1 MKLNFTIKAGLLG
14 LVLFSVGANA
24 QDHPSKRFGRPVE
37 FAKCGVTEYEAL
49 LQKKSPQR
57 ANKQQFEQWLAP
69 KVAEAR
75 ARRLQ
80 KSGQNT
86 NTVVN
91 IPVVVHVIHNGDAV
105 GSNENI
111 AEGQILSQ
119 ITVLNQDFRK
129 LLNTPGH
136 NDNPVG
142 ADLEI
147 EFCMAQRDPAGLNT
161 SGIIRYDLGSENGWD
176 MEDVEVLK
184 TQTQWDPTKYLNI
197 WVVNEIYVGGFLQ
210 LAGYAQFPTDSGVD
224 GLDGGT
230 PVTANTDGV
239 VIAANCFG
247 SADVYP
253 GGNYYPN
260 KDKGRTASHEIG
272 HFFGLRHIWGD
283 ETDCMGNDFCDDTPA
298 AADANEGCP
307 DADWDSCP
315 NDAGHDMV
323 QNYMDYTDDACL
335 NIFTLNQKD
344 RVVAVLANSP
354 RRASLTTSDGC
365 VPGETFNNDGS
376 LNIQGVNPGCG
387 STFAPKVV
395 LKNTGNTTLTAAVIN
410 YYIDAQSPATYNWTG
425 SLASNQQAT
434 IQLPEFTVASGDHT
448 FNVAINNVNGMA
460 DQAPANDHKSQ
471 AFTIV
476 GAYNT
481 AAVIVTIM
489 TDDFGE
495 ETLWAIVD
503 GNENPIAANIDF
515 NTGEFNTYG
524 SNELHTIT
532 VPIPADGC
540 YSFGVFD
547 LMADGMCC
555 ENGEG
560 YYRLE
565 TTNGTV
571 ITEGGQFGQQVT
583 VDFRIDSNLGIGD
596 KAEGLNLIS
605 LYPNPANSQLTIA
618 LPQANALPDG
628 YTIYNSLGQVMG
640 NGKFASAAQQVNVS
654 GFANGVYFIKIASGE
669 NSKTLQFIK
678 Y

>member
-14 LVLFSVGANA
+14 LAFISLGANA
-24 QDHPSKRFGRPVE
+24 QTHPAKRFGKPVE
-37 FAKCGVTEYEAL
+37 FAKCGVTEYESL
-49 LQKKSPQR
+49 LQRKDPQR
-57 ANKQQFEQWLAP
+57 ANKQQFEQWIAP
-69 KVAEAR
+69 KVAEAK

-86 NTVVN
+86 NTVVT
-91 IPVVVHVIHNGDAV
+91 IPVVVHVIHNGDPV
-105 GSNENI
+105 GTNENI
-111 AEGQILSQ
+111 ADGQILSQ

-129 LLNTPGH
+129 MLNTPGY

-161 SGIIRYDLGSENGWD
+161 SGIIRYELGSDEGWD

-184 TQTQWDPTKYLNI
+184 TQTQWDPTKYLNL

-210 LAGYAQFPTDSGVD
+210 LAGYAQFPTDSGLD
-224 GLDGGT
+224 GLDDGT

-247 SADVYP
+247 SVDVYP
-253 GGNYYPN
+253 GGNYFPN

-298 AADANEGCP
+298 AADANQGCP

-344 RVVAVLANSP
+344 RMMAVLANSP
-354 RRASLTTSDGC
+354 RRASLTTSNGC
-365 VPGETFNNDGS
+365 VPGEVFNTDGS

-387 STFAPKVV
+387 STFAPQVV
-395 LKNTGNTTLTAAVIN
+395 LKNTGNTTLTTAAIN
-410 YYIDAQSPATYNWTG
+410 YYIDAQAPAVYNWSG
-425 SLASNQQAT
+425 SLANGQQTT
-434 IQLPEFTVASGDHT
+434 IQLPEFTVAPGSHT
-448 FNVAINNVNGMA
+448 FNVAIDSANGID
-460 DQAPANDHKSQ
+460 DQAPANDNKSQ

-481 AAVIVTIM
+481 SSVIVTIM

-495 ETLWAIVD
+495 ETIWAVVD
-503 GNENPIAANIDF
+503 GDQNPIAANIDF
-515 NTGEFNTYG
+515 NTGQFDTYG
-524 SNELHTIT
+524 PNELHTIT

-547 LMADGMCC
+547 LQGDGMCC
-555 ENGEG
+555 EYGEG
-560 YYRLE
+560 YYRVE
-565 TTNGTV
+565 TAEG
-571 ITEGGQFGQQVT
+571 ILIAEGGQFGQQET
-583 VDFRIDSNLGIGD
+583 KDFRIDSNLGLGE

-605 LYPNPANSQLTIA
+605 LYPNPASSQLTIA
-618 LPQANALPDG
+618 LPQALALPDS

-640 NGKFASAAQQVNVS
+640 NGKFASATQQVNVS
-654 GFANGVYFIKIASGE
+654 GYANGVYFIKIASGE
-669 NSKTLQFIK
+669 NSRTLRFIK
-678 Y
+678 S